1 MDIVTSLFIVS
12 FDFVEEQKMLLR
24 SKSWAHEI
32 SILIEGKK
40 LKVFSFARMDG
51 SVKKSSTFQLVDQL
65 VDENSITGRQL
76 PFHLL
81 HTINFLSA
89 AHFSADWLLD
99 RSFDY

>member
-1 MDIVTSLFIVS
+1 MDIVTTLFIVF

-51 SVKKSSTFQLVDQL
+51 SVK
-65 VDENSITGRQL
+65 N
-76 PFHLL
+76 
-81 HTINFLSA
+81 
-89 AHFSADWLLD
+89 
-99 RSFDY
+99 